1 MTLPLLLP
9 LTLTLTLTPNPDS
22 GTDSDTDAKRL
33 HQAGL
38 EGLRLLVHEQAA
50 TIEAL
55 RVEQAA
61 QYACMHVFSTKP
73 HIERPQASRPEVPTH

>member
-1 MTLPLLLP
+1 MTLTM
-9 LTLTLTLTPNPDS
+9 TLTPTLTPNPDS

-61 QYACMHVFSTKP
+61 QYACMHVLAHSTNLLHTSSGHRLP
-73 HIERPQASRPEVPTH
+73 ARVPTH